1 MQPLAFVE
9 TSGSAAHH
17 ALRLESHP
25 PVHTKVVPPVERVV
39 IVDGPEVSDDDESAV
54 VFAVRLLFCLQ
65 PQLARLPTAHTC
77 LGQAAKVGRQ
87 LRSYAQASSEKHL
100 FTRPLAPAATTQK
113 EVHSEQSNVDS
124 DDTRCW
130 SLGARS

>member
-17 ALRLESHP
+17 ALPLESHP
-25 PVHTKVVPPVERVV
+25 AMHTKVVPPVERVV

>member
-1 MQPLAFVE
+1 M
-9 TSGSAAHH
+9 
-17 ALRLESHP
+17 
-25 PVHTKVVPPVERVV
+25 HTKVVPPVERVV

-65 PQLARLPTAHTC
+65 PLLARLPTAHRC
-77 LGQAAKVGRQ
+77 SGQAAKVGRK
-87 LRSYAQASSEKHL
+87 LRSYAQASTEKHL
-100 FTRPLAPAATTQK
+100 YTRPPLAPSATTRK
-113 EVHSEQSNVDS
+113 EVHSEPSNVDS